1 MVTPKW
7 YNYGVLM
14 CYALVKRRQ
23 FFKRTKKRIIG
34 VEEFMVQLVGLSRI
48 SRVNGGNMISRR
60 TKLITSGAEKVMVE
74 NFYG

>member
-1 MVTPKW
+1 
-7 YNYGVLM
+7 M